1 MPLGS
6 EEMIDENE
14 LNLIDSEEASGLSW
28 ARVEVRVTTQVI
40 EHCSKWLKF
49 CKEVRYRRPR
59 RILVEETSK
68 LNAYTK

>member
-40 EHCSKWLKF
+40 EKCIKMAELF
-49 CKEVRYRRPR
+49 DNGFEVRKLKGGPTKRPA
-59 RILVEETSK
+59 
-68 LNAYTK
+68 N